1 MNKSTMSTVAVALLT
16 IMACTNAMDLEWNGP
31 GATSPDKPGAW
42 TCQGIPAGCPKSPS
56 GAADTDFKETI
67 LGKEAATTPFTMVIG
82 ESTPMVMGTKIT
94 LHEGKIVL
102 GTGAG
107 GTAVIRMAGSDKG
120 MTAHYTPGSGMGK
133 DKRGGPYDVM
143 CNINWKHPE
152 ATPGSDTRV
161 PTGAP
166 CKDDAISWNPTN
178 ANGGMVYAANYP
190 APDGTFPMFSVASSS
205 FSGAGDVCD
214 AAMID
219 MGMCNGDTNSD
230 FVAGS
235 TQAGSCETT
244 CPPMVEFT
252 EHDSGE
258 KWALQQFHDEW
269 NPTTSEWEKNYKVV
283 RADGFV
289 VPQKVVLDLTVGA
302 DGEEMVTFD
311 LVSDA
316 STLLNNGKTHKY
328 SGSVSSGALERLTT
342 TTVPPTSVAPATRLP
357 TGPVDPV
364 GDPKDRALLLAVS
377 EKEAAKERA
386 CVVPESDGC
395 ILATAALEAAKENL
409 KIGFA
414 RDAGLIRAVNSAKLN
429 ERRDCVVPKSDACA
443 TAKAELRV
451 AEAELQASTDA
462 KKDSSG
468 EEDDSE
474 EGSMVPMIAGAA
486 GGALV
491 ILVIVIIVC
500 KKGKDGEV
508 DRGIISFENPMY
520 DNPGGE
526 DNGIPEPNADLY
538 DEPAF
543 ADAGDDEAGYADL
556 PAADGYAELPAAEGA
571 NSPGGYMDV
580 DAPAADGEDLYNELG
595 DGFDAGDDATYE
607 DVGAVVGGI
616 NEAHTDGFGNDDD
629 DENGGYLDVEDTPD
643 NTGFDDQADE

>member
-1 MNKSTMSTVAVALLT
+1 
-16 IMACTNAMDLEWNGP
+16 
-31 GATSPDKPGAW
+31 
-42 TCQGIPAGCPKSPS
+42 
-56 GAADTDFKETI
+56 
-67 LGKEAATTPFTMVIG
+67 MVIG

-107 GTAVIRMAGSDKG
+107 GTAVIRMAGSDSG
-120 MTAHYTPGSGMGK
+120 MTAHYTPGSGTGK

-152 ATPGSDTRV
+152 ATPGFDMRV

-190 APDGTFPMFSVASSS
+190 APDGTFPMFSVSSSS
-205 FSGAGDVCD
+205 FSGTGDVCD

-219 MGMCNGDTNSD
+219 MGMCNGNTNSD
-230 FVAGS
+230 FVMAGS
-235 TQAGSCETT
+235 VGFKEGSCETT

-269 NPTTSEWEKNYKVV
+269 NPTTSKWEKNYKVV
-283 RADGFV
+283 RADGVV

-316 STLLNNGKTHKY
+316 STGLNNGKTHKY

-342 TTVPPTSVAPATRLP
+342 TTVPPTTITPATRP

-364 GDPKDRALLLAVS
+364 GDLKDVGDLKGRLLDKVF
-377 EKEAAKERA
+377 EAKVARDNA
-386 CVVPESDGC
+386 CAAPESDFC
-395 ILATAALEAAKENL
+395 ILAEATLKAAEEDLRV
-409 KIGFA
+409 GFA
-414 RDAGLIRAVNSAKLN
+414 RDAALISKVISATLN
-429 ERRDCVVPKSDACA
+429 ERRACANLESNALEVQLQNAARDTLEIYFEQCA
-443 TAKAELRV
+443 TAKAELAA
-451 AEAELQASTDA
+451 AEAELQASTEEKRNA
-462 KKDSSG
+462 SG

-508 DRGIISFENPMY
+508 NRDIISFENPMY

-526 DNGIPEPNADLY
+526 GNGIAEPNADLY

-543 ADAGDDEAGYADL
+543 ADAGGDEAGYADL

-616 NEAHTDGFGNDDD
+616 SESHTDGFETPDDNED
-629 DENGGYLDVEDTPD
+629 NGGYLDVEDTPD
-643 NTGFDDQADE
+643 NTGFDDQVDE